1 MSNYIMVMVAT
12 MAFMKYKKFLKNSI
26 TTNILSNKFIFM
38 ANGKNRH
45 YSISWPNTGIL
56 LQHSL
61 WIADL
66 NKMLKLEKRLKSW
79 DY

>member
-1 MSNYIMVMVAT
+1 MVMVAT

-61 WIADL
+61 
-66 NKMLKLEKRLKSW
+66 
-79 DY
+79 